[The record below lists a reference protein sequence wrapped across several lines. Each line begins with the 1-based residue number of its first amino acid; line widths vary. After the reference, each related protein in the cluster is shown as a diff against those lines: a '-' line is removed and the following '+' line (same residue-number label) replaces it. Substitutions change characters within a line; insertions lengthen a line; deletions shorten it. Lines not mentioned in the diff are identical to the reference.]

1 MLNSIR
7 RAMYDIVILGAG
19 AAGLTAAVYGA
30 RAGRKTCVIENAYAG
45 GQFVITS
52 EIENMPGF
60 KNISG
65 YDLAMLMLEQA
76 MSAGAEII
84 YNEPIK
90 YDISGDIKSITL
102 SDGKIIEGKNL
113 IIATGAKSR
122 NLGLPNEERFVGKGI
137 HYCATCDGGFYK
149 GKTVAIIGGG
159 KTAVSDAKYL
169 AKLAEKVYIVHRRD
183 TLRAKGA
190 EIESILALSNVE
202 IVYNSVVESI
212 LTTDKKLTGLKIKN
226 VASGEINE
234 LKVDGV
240 FMAIGLVPNSEPF
253 KTLGVD
259 MTEQGYITVDTHRQT
274 NIKNVY
280 AVGDVTDKD
289 LRQIVTAAAD
299 GAIASEWIAEN
310 N

>member
-1 MLNSIR
+1 
-7 RAMYDIVILGAG
+7 MYDIVILGAG

-60 KNISG
+60 KKISG
-65 YDLAMLMLEQA
+65 YDLAMMMLEQA

-84 YNEPIK
+84 YSEPIK
-90 YDISGDIKSITL
+90 YDISGDIKRVTL
-102 SDGKIIEGKNL
+102 SDGNAIEGKNL

-122 NLGLPNEERFVGKGI
+122 KLGLADEERYIGRGI

-149 GKTVAIIGGG
+149 DKTVAIIGGG

-169 AKLAEKVYIVHRRD
+169 AKIAKKVYVVHRRD

-190 EIESILALSNVE
+190 EIESITALSNVE
-202 IVYNSVVESI
+202 IIYNSVVDSI
-212 LTTDKKLTGLKIKN
+212 MSADKKLTGLKIKN
-226 VASGEINE
+226 VITDEINE

-253 KTLGVD
+253 IESGVD
-259 MTEQGYITVDTHRQT
+259 MTEHGYITVDSHCRTSI
-274 NIKNVY
+274 NNVY

-299 GAIASEWIAEN
+299 GAIAAEWIAGRD
-310 N
+310 

>member
-1 MLNSIR
+1 
-7 RAMYDIVILGAG
+7 MYDIVILGAG

-45 GQFVITS
+45 GQFVVTA

-60 KNISG
+60 KKISG
-65 YDLAMLMLEQA
+65 YDLATIMLEQA
-76 MSAGAEII
+76 MNAGAEII
-84 YNEPIK
+84 YNEPVK
-90 YDISGDIKSITL
+90 YELDSEIKSVTL
-102 SDGKIIEGKNL
+102 ADGSVIKGNNI
-113 IIATGAKSR
+113 IIATGAKPRS
-122 NLGLPNEERFVGKGI
+122 LGLPDEERYIGRGI

-149 GKTVAIIGGG
+149 GKTVAVIGGG

-169 AKLAEKVYIVHRRD
+169 SKLAEKVYIIHRRD

-190 EIESILALSNVE
+190 EIESIDALSNVK
-202 IVYNSVVESI
+202 IIYNSVVDSI
-212 LTTDKKLTGLKIKN
+212 VSADKKLTGINIKN
-226 VASGEINE
+226 VASGEVKE

-253 KTLGVD
+253 KALGIN
-259 MTEQGYITVDTHRQT
+259 MTEQGYITVDSHRLT
-274 NIKNVY
+274 NKNNVY
-280 AVGDVTDKD
+280 AIGDVIDKD

-310 N
+310 S

>member
-1 MLNSIR
+1 
-7 RAMYDIVILGAG
+7 MYDIVILGAG

-45 GQFVITS
+45 GQFIITA

-60 KNISG
+60 NKISG

-76 MSAGAEII
+76 MNAGAEII
-84 YNEPIK
+84 YNEPVEYK
-90 YDISGDIKSITL
+90 LDGEIKSVTL
-102 SDGKIIEGKNL
+102 ADGSVIQGKNI
-113 IIATGAKSR
+113 IIATGAKPR
-122 NLGLPNEERFVGKGI
+122 NLGLPDEERYIGRGI

-169 AKLAEKVYIVHRRD
+169 SKLAEKVYIIHRRD

-190 EIESILALSNVE
+190 EIESIDALSNVE
-202 IVYNSVVESI
+202 IVYNSVVDSI
-212 LTTDKKLTGLKIKN
+212 ISVDKKLIGLNIKN
-226 VASGEINE
+226 VASGEVKE

-253 KTLGVD
+253 KALGVD
-259 MTEQGYITVDTHRQT
+259 MTEQGYITADTHRQT

-299 GAIASEWIAEN
+299 GAIAAEWIAEN

>member
-1 MLNSIR
+1 
-7 RAMYDIVILGAG
+7 MYDIVILGAG

-30 RAGRKTCVIENAYAG
+30 RAGRKTCVIESAFAG

-60 KNISG
+60 LKISG

-76 MSAGAEII
+76 TGAGAEII

-90 YDISGDIKSITL
+90 YDLDREIKRVTL
-102 SDGKIIEGKNL
+102 ADGSVIEGKNV
-113 IIATGAKSR
+113 IIATGAKPR
-122 NLGLPNEERFVGKGI
+122 NLGLPDEDRYIGRGI

-149 GKTVAIIGGG
+149 GKTVAVIGGG

-169 AKLAEKVYIVHRRD
+169 AKLAEKVFIVHRRD
-183 TLRAKGA
+183 TLRAKGMD
-190 EIESILALSNVE
+190 IESINALSNVE
-202 IVYNSVVESI
+202 IIYNSVVDSI
-212 LTTDKKLTGLKIKN
+212 VSVDKKLVGLNIKN
-226 VASGEINE
+226 VTSGEIKE
-234 LKVDGV
+234 LKTDGV

-253 KTLGVD
+253 KALGIE
-259 MTEQGYITVDTHRQT
+259 MTEQGYITVDSHRLT
-274 NIKNVY
+274 NINNVY

>member
-1 MLNSIR
+1 
-7 RAMYDIVILGAG
+7 MYDIVILGAG

-90 YDISGDIKSITL
+90 YDISADIKCVTL
-102 SDGKIIEGKNL
+102 SDGNVIKGKNL

-122 NLGLPNEERFVGKGI
+122 SLGLPNEERFIGRGI

-169 AKLAEKVYIVHRRD
+169 AKLAEKVYIIHRRD

-202 IVYNSVVESI
+202 IVYNSVVDSI
-212 LTTDKKLTGLKIKN
+212 LTADKKLTGINIKN
-226 VASGEINE
+226 VESGDINE

-253 KTLGVD
+253 KALGVD

>member
-1 MLNSIR
+1 
-7 RAMYDIVILGAG
+7 MYDIVILGAG

-90 YDISGDIKSITL
+90 YDISDDIKSITL
-102 SDGKIIEGKNL
+102 SDGNIIKGKNL

-122 NLGLPNEERFVGKGI
+122 NLGLPNEERFVGRGI

-169 AKLAEKVYIVHRRD
+169 AKLAEKVYIIHRRD

-212 LTTDKKLTGLKIKN
+212 LTADKKLTGLKIKN

-253 KTLGVD
+253 KALGVD
-259 MTEQGYITVDTHRQT
+259 MTEQGYITVNIHRQT

>member
-1 MLNSIR
+1 
-7 RAMYDIVILGAG
+7 MYDIVILGAG

-45 GQFVITS
+45 GQFIITA

-60 KNISG
+60 NKISG

-76 MSAGAEII
+76 MNAGAEII
-84 YNEPIK
+84 YNEPVEYK
-90 YDISGDIKSITL
+90 LDGEIKSVTL
-102 SDGKIIEGKNL
+102 ADGSVIQGKNI
-113 IIATGAKSR
+113 IIATGAKPR
-122 NLGLPNEERFVGKGI
+122 NLGLPDEERYIGRGI

-169 AKLAEKVYIVHRRD
+169 SKLAEKVYIIHRRD

-190 EIESILALSNVE
+190 EIESIDALSNVE
-202 IVYNSVVESI
+202 IVYNSVVDSI
-212 LTTDKKLTGLKIKN
+212 ISVDKNLTGLNIKN
-226 VASGEINE
+226 VASGEVKE

-253 KTLGVD
+253 KALGVD
-259 MTEQGYITVDTHRQT
+259 MTEQGYITVNSHRQT
-274 NIKNVY
+274 NLSNVY
-280 AVGDVTDKD
+280 AIGDVTDKD

-299 GAIASEWIAEN
+299 GAIAAEWIAEN

>member
-1 MLNSIR
+1 
-7 RAMYDIVILGAG
+7 MYDIVILGAG

-84 YNEPIK
+84 YNEPTK
-90 YDISGDIKSITL
+90 YDILSDIKSITL
-102 SDGKIIEGKNL
+102 SDGNIIKGKNL

-122 NLGLPNEERFVGKGI
+122 NLGLPNEERFVGRGI

-169 AKLAEKVYIVHRRD
+169 AKLAEKVYIIHRRD

-212 LTTDKKLTGLKIKN
+212 LTADKKLTGLKIKN

-253 KTLGVD
+253 KALGVD
-259 MTEQGYITVDTHRQT
+259 MTEQGYITVNTHRQT

>member
-1 MLNSIR
+1 
-7 RAMYDIVILGAG
+7 MYDIVILGAG

-45 GQFVITS
+45 GQFVVTS

-90 YDISGDIKSITL
+90 YDISGDIKRVTL
-102 SDGKIIEGKNL
+102 SDGNVIKGKNL

-122 NLGLPNEERFVGKGI
+122 KLGLADEDRYIGRGI

-169 AKLAEKVYIVHRRD
+169 AKLAKKVYIIHRRD

-190 EIESILALSNVE
+190 EIEPIIALSNVE
-202 IVYNSVVESI
+202 IIYNSVVDSI
-212 LTTDKKLTGLKIKN
+212 VSADKKLSGLNIKN
-226 VASGEINE
+226 VINGEVNE

-253 KTLGVD
+253 KELGVE
-259 MTEQGYITVDTHRQT
+259 MTEQGYITVDTHRRT
-274 NIKNVY
+274 NISNVY

>member
-1 MLNSIR
+1 
-7 RAMYDIVILGAG
+7 MYDIVILGAG

-45 GQFVITS
+45 GQFVVTA

-60 KNISG
+60 KKISG
-65 YDLAMLMLEQA
+65 YDLATIMLEQA
-76 MSAGAEII
+76 MNAGAEII
-84 YNEPIK
+84 YNEPVK
-90 YDISGDIKSITL
+90 YELDSEIKSVTL
-102 SDGKIIEGKNL
+102 ADGSVIKGKNI
-113 IIATGAKSR
+113 IIATGAKPRS
-122 NLGLPNEERFVGKGI
+122 LGLPDEERYIGRGI

-149 GKTVAIIGGG
+149 GKTVAVIGGG

-169 AKLAEKVYIVHRRD
+169 SKLAEKVYIIHRRD

-190 EIESILALSNVE
+190 EIESIDALSNVK
-202 IVYNSVVESI
+202 IIYNSVVDSI
-212 LTTDKKLTGLKIKN
+212 VSADKKLTGINIKN
-226 VASGEINE
+226 VASGEVKE

-253 KTLGVD
+253 KALGIN
-259 MTEQGYITVDTHRQT
+259 MTEQGYITVDSHRLT
-274 NIKNVY
+274 NKNNVY
-280 AVGDVTDKD
+280 AIGDVIDKD

-310 N
+310 S

>member
-1 MLNSIR
+1 
-7 RAMYDIVILGAG
+7 MYDIVILGAG

-30 RAGRKTCVIENAYAG
+30 RAGRKICVIENAYAG
-45 GQFVITS
+45 GQFIITA

-60 KNISG
+60 NKISG

-76 MSAGAEII
+76 MNAGAEII
-84 YNEPIK
+84 YNEPVEYK
-90 YDISGDIKSITL
+90 LDGEIKSVTL
-102 SDGKIIEGKNL
+102 ADGSVIQGKNI
-113 IIATGAKSR
+113 IIATGAKPR
-122 NLGLPNEERFVGKGI
+122 NLGLPDEERYIGRGI

-169 AKLAEKVYIVHRRD
+169 SKLAEKVYIIHRRD

-190 EIESILALSNVE
+190 EIESIDALSNVE
-202 IVYNSVVESI
+202 IVYNSVVDSI
-212 LTTDKKLTGLKIKN
+212 ISVDKKLTGLNIKN
-226 VASGEINE
+226 VASGEVKE

-253 KTLGVD
+253 KALGVD
-259 MTEQGYITVDTHRQT
+259 MTEQGYITADTHCQT

-280 AVGDVTDKD
+280 AIGDVTDKD

-299 GAIASEWIAEN
+299 GAIAAEWIAEN

>member
-1 MLNSIR
+1 
-7 RAMYDIVILGAG
+7 MYDIVILGAG

-45 GQFVITS
+45 GQFIITA

-60 KNISG
+60 NKISG

-76 MSAGAEII
+76 MNAGAEII
-84 YNEPIK
+84 YNEPVEYK
-90 YDISGDIKSITL
+90 LDGEIKSVTL
-102 SDGKIIEGKNL
+102 ADGSVIQGKNI
-113 IIATGAKSR
+113 IIATGAKPR
-122 NLGLPNEERFVGKGI
+122 NLGLPDEERYIGRGI

-169 AKLAEKVYIVHRRD
+169 SKLAEKVYIIHRRD

-190 EIESILALSNVE
+190 EIESIDALSNVE
-202 IVYNSVVESI
+202 IVYNSVVDSI
-212 LTTDKKLTGLKIKN
+212 ISVDKKLTGLNIKN
-226 VASGEINE
+226 VASGEVKE

-253 KTLGVD
+253 KALGVD
-259 MTEQGYITVDTHRQT
+259 MTEQGYITADTHRQT
-274 NIKNVY
+274 NLSNVY
-280 AVGDVTDKD
+280 AIGDVTDKE

-299 GAIASEWIAEN
+299 GAIAAEWIAEN

>member
-1 MLNSIR
+1 
-7 RAMYDIVILGAG
+7 MYDIVILGAG

-30 RAGRKTCVIENAYAG
+30 RAGRKICVIENAYAG
-45 GQFVITS
+45 GQFIITA

-60 KNISG
+60 NKISG
-65 YDLAMLMLEQA
+65 YDLAMLMLEQT
-76 MSAGAEII
+76 MNAGAEII
-84 YNEPIK
+84 YNEPVEYK
-90 YDISGDIKSITL
+90 LDGEIKSVTL
-102 SDGKIIEGKNL
+102 ADGSVIQGKNI
-113 IIATGAKSR
+113 IIATGAKPR
-122 NLGLPNEERFVGKGI
+122 NLGLPDEERYIGRGI

-169 AKLAEKVYIVHRRD
+169 SKLAEKVYIIHRRD

-190 EIESILALSNVE
+190 EIESIDALSNVE
-202 IVYNSVVESI
+202 IVYNSVVDSI
-212 LTTDKKLTGLKIKN
+212 ISVDKKLTGLNIKN
-226 VASGEINE
+226 VASGEVKE

-253 KTLGVD
+253 KALGVD
-259 MTEQGYITVDTHRQT
+259 MTEQGYITADTHCQT

-280 AVGDVTDKD
+280 AIGDVTDKD

-299 GAIASEWIAEN
+299 GAIAAEWIAEN

>member
-1 MLNSIR
+1 
-7 RAMYDIVILGAG
+7 MYDIVILGAG

-30 RAGRKTCVIENAYAG
+30 RAGLNTCVIESAFAG

-52 EIENMPGF
+52 EIENMPAF
-60 KNISG
+60 KKISG

-76 MSAGAEII
+76 TSAGAEII

-90 YDISGDIKSITL
+90 YELDGDIKRVTL
-102 SDGKIIEGKNL
+102 ADGSVIEGKNV
-113 IIATGAKSR
+113 IIATGAKPR
-122 NLGLPNEERFVGKGI
+122 NLGLSNEDRYIGRGI

-149 GKTVAIIGGG
+149 GKIVAVIGGG

-183 TLRAKGA
+183 TLRAKGV
-190 EIESILALSNVE
+190 EIESIEALSNVE
-202 IVYNSVVESI
+202 IIYNSVVDSI
-212 LTTDKKLTGLKIKN
+212 ISVDKKLKGLNIKN
-226 VASGEINE
+226 VTTGEIKE

-253 KTLGVD
+253 KALGIEV
-259 MTEQGYITVDTHRQT
+259 TEQGYITVDSHRLT
-274 NIKNVY
+274 NINNVY

-310 N
+310 S

>member
-1 MLNSIR
+1 
-7 RAMYDIVILGAG
+7 MYDIVILGAG

-45 GQFVITS
+45 GQFIITA

-60 KNISG
+60 NKISG

-76 MSAGAEII
+76 MNAGAEII
-84 YNEPIK
+84 YNEPVEYK
-90 YDISGDIKSITL
+90 LDSEIKSVTL
-102 SDGKIIEGKNL
+102 ADGSVIHGKNI
-113 IIATGAKSR
+113 IIATGAKPR
-122 NLGLPNEERFVGKGI
+122 NLGLPDEERYIGRGI

-169 AKLAEKVYIVHRRD
+169 SKLAEKVYIIHRRD

-190 EIESILALSNVE
+190 EIESIDALSNVE
-202 IVYNSVVESI
+202 IVYNSVVDSI
-212 LTTDKKLTGLKIKN
+212 ISVDKKLTGLNIKN
-226 VASGEINE
+226 VASGEVKE

-253 KTLGVD
+253 KALGVD
-259 MTEQGYITVDTHRQT
+259 MTEQGYITADTHRQT
-274 NIKNVY
+274 NLSNVY
-280 AVGDVTDKD
+280 AIGDVTDKE

-299 GAIASEWIAEN
+299 GAIAAEWIAEN

>member
-1 MLNSIR
+1 
-7 RAMYDIVILGAG
+7 MYDIVILGAG

-45 GQFVITS
+45 GQFIITA

-60 KNISG
+60 NKISG

-76 MSAGAEII
+76 MNAGAEII
-84 YNEPIK
+84 YNEPVEYK
-90 YDISGDIKSITL
+90 LDSEIKSVTL
-102 SDGKIIEGKNL
+102 ADGSVIHSKNI
-113 IIATGAKSR
+113 IIATGAKPR
-122 NLGLPNEERFVGKGI
+122 NLGLPDEERYIGRGI

-169 AKLAEKVYIVHRRD
+169 SKLAEKVYIIHRRD

-190 EIESILALSNVE
+190 EIESIDALSNVE
-202 IVYNSVVESI
+202 IVYNSVVDSI
-212 LTTDKKLTGLKIKN
+212 ISVDKKLTGLNIKN
-226 VASGEINE
+226 VTDGEINE

-253 KTLGVD
+253 KALGVD
-259 MTEQGYITVDTHRQT
+259 MTEQGYITINTHRQT
-274 NIKNVY
+274 NIKNLY

-289 LRQIVTAAAD
+289 LRQIVMAAAD
-299 GAIASEWIAEN
+299 GAIAAEWIAEN